1 LTPTAEPTGRK
12 VAALVLPANRAMTT
26 MAAPP
31 GFVGDGVDTQVD
43 VHVLR
48 A

>member
-1 LTPTAEPTGRK
+1 
-12 VAALVLPANRAMTT
+12 MTT